1 MCCWFKKVGFVVALR
16 QTEYCNKTSLPRQSY
31 LTLAG
36 SIRFGVHDPALL
48 MYADARAAQ
57 IRELAQ
63 STDWSG
69 ADGKFVLH
77 HLLAVVTWPAS
88 VAAAA
93 SATAPEGYPLSL
105 AVGSVWD
112 AVNEKPHKLRAMANL
127 WTSWAGRHV
136 LALHRVWGLAKKL
149 VPDHLA

>member
-1 MCCWFKKVGFVVALR
+1 M
-16 QTEYCNKTSLPRQSY
+16 
-31 LTLAG
+31 
-36 SIRFGVHDPALL
+36 D
-48 MYADARAAQ
+48 ADARAAQ

-69 ADGKFVLH
+69 GVGKFVLH

-93 SATAPEGYPLSL
+93 SAAAPEGYPLSL

-136 LALHRVWGLAKKL
+136 LAPAYAPYLSWRRVDAPAYLSPCIFRLSDYRLSLVSPIARGHSAKPNKFRTRN
-149 VPDHLA
+149 PGRG